1 MKTKREQ
8 MDNNEYVW
16 KVLLA
21 ECFIKFY
28 MDLFGFDKKEAEK
41 RISETPLGRAVEDSE
56 DNSSDEFIQVQE
68 EVEQCWDDLIVK
80 LPSVLMYYILQI

>member
-56 DNSSDEFIQVQE
+56 DNSSDEFI
-68 EVEQCWDDLIVK
+68 
-80 LPSVLMYYILQI
+80 